1 MEEILFMLY
10 NKIFNQKG
18 DVRKLKNKDLDFM
31 LDIENMD
38 DMAFE
43 SFLAE
48 NLSSVEAPKDL
59 HSRIMSEVAQ
69 EMAEPAKKAAI
80 FTFPSRRLVTGFGT
94 CAAAVALVFGVG
106 LIGDD
111 VEQVLNPVAPEI
123 VIDKPEVSDEADVDV
138 VAPEVDPEE
147 VVDLPEADVPEAD
160 DVVAPVVTDD
170 VEVAETVEPAVDEVI
185 ENEVVDGDVVDDT
198 TVNDVV
204 DATEQTGDVVMPTA
218 AYGTEAT
225 GAVAVRMVAAVDD
238 ADAYAPIINDK
249 GSKVLFYTE
258 EDDNLYQWQCD
269 ITSVSE
275 PTAMLVAEDASEEL
289 CDEVLV
295 NTTAV
300 NTMNTIVFS
309 PDNTWIAI
317 NSRGDQQGVWLSA
330 NSGKDLWQLCV
341 EGGGD
346 LLAWAPNSSKF
357 LFTDA
362 EGKLYAAYPVEQR
375 IFLVSDLEVTDIV
388 WGSNSTTAV
397 FVANSD
403 GEYNAVY
410 TVEIP

>member
-1 MEEILFMLY
+1 MT
-10 NKIFNQKG
+10 
-18 DVRKLKNKDLDFM
+18 NKDLDFM

-59 HSRIMSEVAQ
+59 HSRIMSEVAL

-80 FTFPSRRLVTGFGT
+80 FAFPSRRLVTGFGT

-111 VEQVLNPVAPEI
+111 VEQVLNPTAPEI
-123 VIDKPEVSDEADVDV
+123 VIDVPEVEV
-138 VAPEVDPEE
+138 PEVDLVAPDVEDVDIAE
-147 VVDLPEADVPEAD
+147 VEVPDVDENVE
-160 DVVAPVVTDD
+160 VVAPVVTGDVDD
-170 VEVAETVEPAVDEVI
+170 VDVTENEVLETVEPTVDEV
-185 ENEVVDGDVVDDT
+185 ENDVVDDV

-218 AYGTEAT
+218 AYGTEAVGT
-225 GAVAVRMVAAVDD
+225 VAVRMVAAVDD

-269 ITSVSE
+269 LTTISE
-275 PTAMLVAEDASEEL
+275 PTAMLVAENASEEL

-362 EGKLYAAYPVEQR
+362 DGKLYAAYPVEQR

-388 WGSNSTTAV
+388 WGNNSTTVV
-397 FVANSD
+397 FVANSGGD
-403 GEYNAVY
+403 YNAVY

>member
-1 MEEILFMLY
+1 M
-10 NKIFNQKG
+10 
-18 DVRKLKNKDLDFM
+18 KNKDLDFMLDDMLDDM

-48 NLSSVEAPKDL
+48 NLSSVEAPLDL

-80 FTFPSRRLVTGFGT
+80 FAFPNRRFVTGLGT

-111 VEQVLNPVAPEI
+111 VEQVLNPTAPEI
-123 VIDKPEVSDEADVDV
+123 VID
-138 VAPEVDPEE
+138 APEVDIPEVDVDAPE
-147 VVDLPEADVPEAD
+147 VGVEDVVDEAEVNDEVE
-160 DVVAPVVTDD
+160 VVAPVVTDD
-170 VEVAETVEPAVDEVI
+170 VVAPVEPTVDEVI
-185 ENEVVDGDVVDDT
+185 ENDVVDGNIVDDT
-198 TVNDVV
+198 AVNDVV
-204 DATEQTGDVVMPTA
+204 DATEQTGDFVMPTA

-269 ITSVSE
+269 LTTISE
-275 PTAMLVAEDASEEL
+275 PSAMLVAEDVSEEL

-295 NTTAV
+295 NTTTV

-309 PDNTWIAI
+309 PDSTWIAI

-362 EGKLYAAYPVEQR
+362 DGKLYAAYPVEQR

-388 WGSNSTTAV
+388 WGSDSTTAV

-403 GEYNAVY
+403 GDYNAVY